1 MANKPNFGKNL
12 YQWLDDNELTEY
24 GSVISG
30 SDVRKCLGIDYP
42 VLGTKAEFDAISL
55 AELAAVDYC
64 RNILLGDG
72 KYLAGDRGGYRIL
85 LPSENS
91 KQVETYMR
99 SADKKLNRALKLT
112 RNTPKLDTV
121 KQDNSAA
128 RIMMKRESIR
138 SRINP

>member
-1 MANKPNFGKNL
+1 
-12 YQWLDDNELTEY
+12 
-24 GSVISG
+24 
-30 SDVRKCLGIDYP
+30 
-42 VLGTKAEFDAISL
+42 
-55 AELAAVDYC
+55 
-64 RNILLGDG
+64 LGDG